1 MNKPCVKVQI
11 TVRRI
16 QRHPITKKTIRTGTL
31 LQKHVIRSATLG
43 VVPST
48 VNDMVFHHAQLNI
61 DELIHIVQDQASIS
75 SISALMAI
83 AMIAARVVSD

>member
-16 QRHPITKKTIRTGTL
+16 QRHPITKRTFRTGTL

-43 VVPST
+43 MVPST
-48 VNDMVFHHAQLNI
+48 VNDMVFHHAQLNV

-75 SISALMAI
+75 SISALLAI
-83 AMIAARVVSD
+83 AMIASKIAID

>member
-1 MNKPCVKVQI
+1 MNKPCVQVQI

-16 QRHPITKKTIRTGTL
+16 QRHPITKRTIRTGSL

-43 VVPST
+43 MVPST
-48 VNDMVFHHAQLNI
+48 VNDMVFHHAQLNV

-75 SISALMAI
+75 SMSALLAI
-83 AMIAARVVSD
+83 AMIASRIALD

>member
-16 QRHPITKKTIRTGTL
+16 QRHPLTKKTIRTGTL

>member
-1 MNKPCVKVQI
+1 MQI

-16 QRHPITKKTIRTGTL
+16 QRHPITKRTIRTGTL
-31 LQKHVIRSATLG
+31 FQKHVIRRATLG
-43 VVPST
+43 MVPST
-48 VNDMVFHHAQLNI
+48 VNDMVFHHAQLNV

-83 AMIAARVVSD
+83 AMIAARVASD

>member
-1 MNKPCVKVQI
+1 MNKPWVKVQI

-16 QRHPITKKTIRTGTL
+16 QRHPLTKKTIRTGTL

>member
-1 MNKPCVKVQI
+1 MNKSFVKVRI

-16 QRHPITKKTIRTGTL
+16 QRHPITKRTIRTGTF

-43 VVPST
+43 MVPST

-61 DELIHIVQDQASIS
+61 DELIHIIQDQASIS

-83 AMIAARVVSD
+83 AMIASKIARD

>member
-1 MNKPCVKVQI
+1 MNKPCVQVQI
-11 TVRRI
+11 TVRRF
-16 QRHPITKKTIRTGTL
+16 QRHPITKRTFRTGSL

-43 VVPST
+43 MVPST
-48 VNDMVFHHAQLNI
+48 VNDMVFHHAQLNV

-83 AMIAARVVSD
+83 AMIASKIALD

>member
-1 MNKPCVKVQI
+1 MNKPCVQVQI
-11 TVRRI
+11 TVRRF
-16 QRHPITKKTIRTGTL
+16 QRHPITKRTIRTGTL

-43 VVPST
+43 MVPST
-48 VNDMVFHHAQLNI
+48 VNDMVFHHAQLNV

-83 AMIAARVVSD
+83 AMIAARVASD

>member
-16 QRHPITKKTIRTGTL
+16 QRHPITKKSIRTGTF
-31 LQKHVIRSATLG
+31 LQKHVIRSATFG
-43 VVPST
+43 MVPST

-61 DELIHIVQDQASIS
+61 DELIHIIQDQASIS

-83 AMIAARVVSD
+83 ALIASRIARD